1 MMLARSQME
10 VSMKLALFLASGI
23 VTASSALAA
32 DGKEL
37 FLAQKCNLCHSVDSQ
52 GIAKTNAKMKAPDL
66 SNAGG
71 MVESADWV
79 KSFLKKEV
87 KKDGKAHTKEFKGS
101 AEELDAVA
109 QWIVSLK
116 KT

>member
-1 MMLARSQME
+1 
-10 VSMKLALFLASGI
+10 
-23 VTASSALAA
+23 
-32 DGKEL
+32 
-37 FLAQKCNLCHSVDSQ
+37 
-52 GIAKTNAKMKAPDL
+52 MKAPDL

>member
-1 MMLARSQME
+1 
-10 VSMKLALFLASGI
+10 
-23 VTASSALAA
+23 
-32 DGKEL
+32 
-37 FLAQKCNLCHSVDSQ
+37 
-52 GIAKTNAKMKAPDL
+52 
-66 SNAGG
+66 

-87 KKDGKAHTKEFKGS
+87 KKDGKPHSKEFKGS
-101 AEELDAVA
+101 AEELDALA